1 MSTRILPSARGRWVR
16 HGGSIVLLPADGG
29 AGEVQGE
36 VAVTA
41 TQAGVIDARIDV
53 FAQYALLRMAKSP
66 DPAAR
71 ADASAML
78 GAVKAGTLAGI
89 YKEDEQVPA
98 LRARRVG
105 TSWWLVIP
113 KGEDAAVLREPAQPP
128 LIVFRDSV
136 RSDAARLDPALRK
149 AWASL
154 RPAEPRCGTLP
165 PGGGASLVSM
175 QLAAAPARVRP
186 KLCLYANEQSQN
198 GAFFRNQ
205 ATRWARQIGAVANPG
220 SMACATVGATPY
232 DSGADIVRHI
242 GAVLFCM
249 NFAPLEEVHVF
260 GHSFPEGLIAPT
272 AWAGLYRR
280 DPVPHKGRAVSVNRG
295 AGGRLVTDIGAAE
308 LADEVVFVLHGCST
322 ARGTQNF
329 ARDLFDHLAGVL
341 KSPSV
346 FGHPG
351 SVCTGQRTS
360 WREYSRRSP
369 DGKLFPNTIP
379 KYTGS
384 C

>member
-1 MSTRILPSARGRWVR
+1 VRRGESLLLLPSG
-16 HGGSIVLLPADGG
+16 ADGELE
-29 AGEVQGE
+29 GELSTP
-36 VAVTA
+36 VTA
-41 TQAGVIDARIDV
+41 TPAGVIDARIDV
-53 FAQYALLRMAKSP
+53 FAQRALLRMAKSP

-78 GAVKAGTLAGI
+78 GAVKSGVLAGI

-113 KGEDAAVLREPAQPP
+113 KGQDAAVLREPGAAP
-128 LIVFRDSV
+128 LIVFRDSA
-136 RSDAARLDPALRK
+136 RSNAARLDPALRK

-154 RPAEPRCGTLP
+154 RPAEPRCTILP
-165 PGGGASLVSM
+165 PADAASFVSAP
-175 QLAAAPARVRP
+175 LAAAAAVVRP
-186 KLCLYANEQSQN
+186 KLCLFANEQSQN

-205 ATRWARQIGAVANPG
+205 AARWARQIGAVANPA
-220 SMACATVGATPY
+220 SMACGAVGATPY
-232 DSGADIVRHI
+232 DSGAEIVGHI

-249 NFAPLEEVHVF
+249 NFAPLDEVHVF
-260 GHSFPEGLIAPT
+260 GHSFPEGLIAPRS
-272 AWAGLYRR
+272 WAGLYRR
-280 DPVPHKGRAVSVNRG
+280 DPVPRASGPVSIDRG
-295 AGGRLVTDIGAAE
+295 AGGRLVTDINAPE

-322 ARGTQNF
+322 AQGTQNF

-341 KSPSV
+341 KTPSV

-351 SVCTGQRTS
+351 SVRVGQRTS

-369 DGKLFPNTIP
+369 DGNLTHNTIP
-379 KYTGS
+379 KYSGS